1 MYPNTVAD
9 ARQKYRFRCD
19 ICGEPIGMLNEAS
32 HKQAAHADIMNLR
45 RSMSARYLRRYLP
58 LALFGLVLGG
68 FSVFIHQWWWRLGFL
83 GGIYLMLVVLVV
95 FVRRAWREEKP
106 LHRAIRLRC
115 PVCDVQMSS
124 QDLRIHLPAEHPEIY
139 RLMKRTAWLLVPALW
154 VFLVYV
160 FALIGV
166 QILGWVPESSLTSGV
181 WYLFLIGPLVVWMLV
196 IAAVGIILNRT
207 KLRPARESW
216 RNSRPFDR

>member
-1 MYPNTVAD
+1 MHPNTVAD

-45 RSMSARYLRRYLP
+45 RTMSARYLRRYLP
-58 LALFGLVLGG
+58 LALFGLFLGG
-68 FSVFIHQWWWRLGFL
+68 FSVFIHQWWWRLRFL

-139 RLMKRTAWLLVPALW
+139 RERSAIT
-154 VFLVYV
+154 Y
-160 FALIGV
+160 
-166 QILGWVPESSLTSGV
+166 TSRAQT
-181 WYLFLIGPLVVWMLV
+181 PTLVVHGENDACVPVNQAYAFYRALREHNVPVELV
-196 IAAVGIILNRT
+196 VYPREGHGPTEREHLRDMEERT
-207 KLRPARESW
+207 SSW
-216 RNSRPFDR
+216 FEKYL